1 MAWTID
7 EHKRRSQRL
16 GWDDLDFSSFASRPL
31 DAAALRC
38 LRYMHDVEYH
48 TICYLRELL
57 LTPAHLDPEVTGF
70 LSLWT
75 FEEFWHGEALAAVL
89 AAHGEA
95 AGTHRVAVARRA
107 LGARDRIRPLLIGL
121 GSQVLGEDFVAL
133 QMSWGA
139 INEWT
144 TQAGYARLARLADHP
159 TLGALLSRIMRQE
172 GRHIDF
178 YASQAR
184 RRLEARPR
192 AQRWTRAVLSRFW
205 RPVGSGVMPASET
218 RWLMAY
224 LLGGAEANAT
234 IRRIDRHVASLPG
247 LSGLSLLEDALYR
260 VDPLRSAAAT

>member
-7 EHKRRSQRL
+7 EHKRRSERL
-16 GWDDLDFSSFASRPL
+16 RWDDLDFSSFASRPL

-57 LTPAHLDPEVTGF
+57 LTPAHLDPEITSF

-95 AGTHRVAVARRA
+95 AGADRVALARRR

-121 GSQVLGEDFVAL
+121 GGYVLAEDFVAL

-144 TQAGYARLARLADHP
+144 TQVGYARLAQLAGHP

-178 YASQAR
+178 YANQAR
-184 RRLEARPR
+184 RRLEAKPR
-192 AQRWTRAVLSRFW
+192 AQRRTRAALARFW
-205 RPVGSGVMPASET
+205 RPVGSGVMPGSET

-224 LLGGAEANAT
+224 LLGGAEAKAA
-234 IRRIDRHVASLPG
+234 IRRIDRNVASLPG
-247 LSGLSLLEDALYR
+247 LSGLSLLEDALCR
-260 VDPLRSAAAT
+260 LDARRPGVTA